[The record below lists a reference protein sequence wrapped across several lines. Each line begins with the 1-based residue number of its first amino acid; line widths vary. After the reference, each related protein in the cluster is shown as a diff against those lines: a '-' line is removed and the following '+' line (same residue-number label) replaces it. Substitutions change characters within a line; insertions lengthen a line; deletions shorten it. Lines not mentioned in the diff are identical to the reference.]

1 MTFLFSPLFPAQ
13 RSEFFLRNPAAPSAS
28 KPEHPVV
35 LVKWNDYAKWVLE
48 RVESFPKNQRFVLG
62 RRLSNQVMEVLEGL
76 VEASYSWE
84 KHGLLAAANRKMEV
98 VRWTVR
104 MCKDRNLLS
113 ASQFE
118 HSAKS
123 RKGGGKGSV
132 PYFLTFLAQWAG
144 ENLPEAVFW
153 VMLRGGFKES
163 ARFPVTKLNNTLPPS
178 PTRPGLLAWT
188 AFYLISRKVRAS
200 EFRQ

>member
-1 MTFLFSPLFPAQ
+1 M
-13 RSEFFLRNPAAPSAS
+13 
-28 KPEHPVV
+28 V

-123 RKGGGKGSV
+123 RKGGG
-132 PYFLTFLAQWAG
+132 
-144 ENLPEAVFW
+144 
-153 VMLRGGFKES
+153 RG
-163 ARFPVTKLNNTLPPS
+163 RFRIFSPSWLN
-178 PTRPGLLAWT
+178 GLGR
-188 AFYLISRKVRAS
+188 ISRKR
-200 EFRQ
+200 FFG